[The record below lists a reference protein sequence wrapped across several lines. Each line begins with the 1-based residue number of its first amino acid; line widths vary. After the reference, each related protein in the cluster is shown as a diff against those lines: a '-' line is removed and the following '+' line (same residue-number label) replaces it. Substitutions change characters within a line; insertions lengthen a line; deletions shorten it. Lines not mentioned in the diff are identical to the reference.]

1 MFDIGGW
8 EFLLIAILG
17 IIIIGPKELPGAIQ
31 AVSGFVRK
39 AREMAR
45 EFQSGLE
52 EVARDAELDKVSETV
67 KTAADPVGHVRQEI
81 MESVDPDG
89 DIKEAMDFDTG
100 WTDDDLVD
108 YDDPEFAEENKI
120 AAPDRTWPGQ
130 TEPETDAEAT
140 ADDNAVPGKP
150 A

>member
-8 EFLLIAILG
+8 EFLLIAILA
-17 IIIIGPKELPGAIQ
+17 IIIIGPRELPGAIR

-52 EVARDAELDKVSETV
+52 EVAREAELDKVQETV
-67 KTAADPVGHVRQEI
+67 RTAADPLGRVRQEI
-81 MESVDPDG
+81 MDSVDPDG
-89 DIKEAMDFDTG
+89 EIKDAMDFDAG

-108 YDDPEFAEENKI
+108 YDDPEFADDNRI
-120 AAPDRTWPGQ
+120 ASPVPKK
-130 TEPETDAEAT
+130 PEAADAET
-140 ADDNAVPGKP
+140 PGDKAEKPEKP

>member
-17 IIIIGPKELPGAIQ
+17 IIIIGPKELPGAIR

-67 KTAADPVGHVRQEI
+67 KTAADPVGRVRREI

>member
-8 EFLLIAILG
+8 EFLLIAVLG
-17 IIIIGPKELPGAIQ
+17 IIIIGPRELPGAIR
-31 AVSGFVRK
+31 AVSTFVRR

-52 EVARDAELDKVSETV
+52 EVAREAELDKVSDAV
-67 KTAADPVGHVRQEI
+67 KTAADPAGRVRREFT
-81 MESVDPDG
+81 EAVDPDG
-89 DIKEAMDFDTG
+89 EMRDAMEFNAG

-108 YDDPEFAEENKI
+108 YDDPEFADDNRI
-120 AAPDRTWPGQ
+120 AADKPKQKNEPQTPAEETEDKPD
-130 TEPETDAEAT
+130 
-140 ADDNAVPGKP
+140 KP

>member
-17 IIIIGPKELPGAIQ
+17 IIIIGPKELPGAIR
-31 AVSGFVRK
+31 AVTTFVRR

-52 EVARDAELDKVSETV
+52 EVAREAELDKVSETV
-67 KTAADPVGHVRQEI
+67 RTAADPVGRVRREI
-81 MESVDPDG
+81 MDSVDPGG
-89 DIKEAMDFDTG
+89 DIKDAMNFDAD

-108 YDDPEFAEENKI
+108 YDDPEFTEENRI
-120 AAPDRTWPGQ
+120 AAS
-130 TEPETDAEAT
+130 
-140 ADDNAVPGKP
+140 KKCCP
-150 A
+150 AS

>member
-8 EFLLIAILG
+8 EFLLIAILA
-17 IIIIGPKELPGAIQ
+17 IIIIGPRELPGAIR
-31 AVSGFVRK
+31 AVSTFIRR

-52 EVARDAELDKVSETV
+52 EVAREAELDKMSETI
-67 KTAADPVGHVRQEI
+67 KTAADPMGRVRREI
-81 MESVDPDG
+81 MDSVDPDG
-89 DIKEAMDFDTG
+89 EVKDAMNFDAD

-108 YDDPEFAEENKI
+108 YDDPEFADDNRI
-120 AAPDRTWPGQ
+120 AAQEPKKK
-130 TEPETDAEAT
+130 PETGDESSP
-140 ADDNAVPGKP
+140 DDDREKPEKP